1 MGGIMTQEEPAKDE
15 KVVFFT
21 SRLQLDKIENF
32 RFDNRIGSRAEAIR
46 NLIDIAIEAIREK
59 KKASRPYESDMLIA
73 AEKQKKYEGKI
84 KKPPGKKK

>member
-1 MGGIMTQEEPAKDE
+1 MTQEEPAKDE

-46 NLIDIAIEAIREK
+46 NLIDIAIETIREK
-59 KKASRPYESDMLIA
+59 KKSSQPYEFDTLMA
-73 AEKQKKYEGKI
+73 AEQQKKYESKARL
-84 KKPPGKKK
+84 PKKKK

>member
-1 MGGIMTQEEPAKDE
+1 MTQEEPAKDE

-46 NLIDIAIEAIREK
+46 NLIDIAIETVREK
-59 KKASRPYESDMLIA
+59 KKTSQPYESTALMA
-73 AEKQKKYEGKI
+73 AEQQRKYEGTVKM
-84 KKPPGKKK
+84 PKKKK

>member
-1 MGGIMTQEEPAKDE
+1 MTQEESAKDE

-46 NLIDIAIEAIREK
+46 NLIDIAIETIREK
-59 KKASRPYESDMLIA
+59 KKASQPYESDMLIA
-73 AEKQKKYEGKI
+73 AEQQKRYVGKTKSPQKKK
-84 KKPPGKKK
+84 